1 MAEDEMRE
9 VEVIG
14 ELVAVDSANKLV
26 TVNNSTKESI
36 EDDLQGGNAQLVAEL
51 F

>member
-1 MAEDEMRE
+1 MTE

-14 ELVAVDSANKLV
+14 ELVAVDSVNKLV
-26 TVNNSTKESI
+26 TKNNSTEESI
-36 EDDLQGGNAQLVAEL
+36 ADDLQGGNAQLVAEL